1 MGGSQNVESMIY
13 CVKSYFSNR
22 KIKIL
27 CPSSVNKAALPE
39 KVWRLSIHKPLEN
52 VGGGH
57 DLHSLHSPFYFGAK
71 DDSISNFSMS
81 IFFNNGLR
89 FLKVLDCREAPL
101 NTFPKEILKLYNLR
115 YLSLRDTNVSSIPK
129 SIGKL
134 QKLNTVDLR
143 YINVTE
149 LPAEILQL
157 KQLRQLLVYRYV
169 HRFTTSLE
177 VVGFKALRGLETLSS
192 LQSLC
197 FIEVNQGDSN
207 LMKSLGGLT
216 QLRRLCILKLKAED
230 GNYLCSSIE
239 KLRFLLSLS
248 LNSVSPD
255 EVIDLQDMS
264 SPPQCLQRLILT
276 GKLCLKW
283 SRLQVDPFECLQA
296 LPNLVHIELVEAYDG
311 ETLCFKADGF
321 KMLKVLLLG
330 KFDRLKRVTIE
341 RGTMSSLEKLMLR
354 DCKLLDEVPTGI
366 ECLSNLKDL
375 EFIDMSNEFLMKLNQ
390 RTDLLHISTIFVG
403 YEADWGLD
411 GYLI

>member
-1 MGGSQNVESMIY
+1 
-13 CVKSYFSNR
+13 
-22 KIKIL
+22 
-27 CPSSVNKAALPE
+27 
-39 KVWRLSIHKPLEN
+39 
-52 VGGGH
+52 
-57 DLHSLHSPFYFGAK
+57 
-71 DDSISNFSMS
+71 MS

-197 FIEVNQGDSN
+197 FIEV
-207 LMKSLGGLT
+207 
-216 QLRRLCILKLKAED
+216 
-230 GNYLCSSIE
+230 
-239 KLRFLLSLS
+239 
-248 LNSVSPD
+248 
-255 EVIDLQDMS
+255 
-264 SPPQCLQRLILT
+264 
-276 GKLCLKW
+276 
-283 SRLQVDPFECLQA
+283 DPFECLQA

-403 YEADWGLD
+403 YEADWGMD